1 MEGETISPGG
11 EELNATIIMDPST
24 TPGKFFLTKK
34 KTNLF
39 LKLSKAQCLKSLKK

>member
-24 TPGKFFLTKK
+24 TPGKFFFTKIMR
-34 KTNLF
+34 TVS
-39 LKLSKAQCLKSLKK
+39 LKLSKEQCLT